1 MTAYLYEKD
10 LIGMKYAILISRR
23 HDTMVRE
30 IARDLGV
37 GVQQLRKYLIENF
50 DMILLE
56 NMPARY
62 EAGKQDPDD
71 DDDEAKML
79 GRALYTRYIP
89 LFSGDTINRALDQI
103 DTWISEGIPLDEAVV
118 KGKKMLGKVI
128 TG

>member
-1 MTAYLYEKD
+1 VIGYLYEKD
-10 LIGMKYAILISRR
+10 LVAMKYSILISCR
-23 HDTMVRE
+23 HDAMMRE
-30 IARDLGV
+30 IALDLGV
-37 GVQQLRKYLIENF
+37 GVQQLRRYMIEHF

-56 NMPARY
+56 NLPARY

-89 LFSGDTINRALDQI
+89 LFSRDDINHALNRI
-103 DTWISEGIPLDEAVV
+103 DAWISEGTPVDEAVV
-118 KGKKMLGKVI
+118 KGKKVLGAVI